1 MTAAAPSVG
10 PGPAGGGA
18 PAEPLR
24 VTLVGLG
31 AIGVELLRALLGRR
45 SARLVA
51 VADPVFAGRDA
62 GEVAGVGPLGL
73 PVAPGLA
80 QALAT
85 PSDVA
90 LVLTT
95 SAVADMLPLVELAA
109 GAGLDVVSS
118 CEDLAFGALSNP
130 GDATQMDMVARAAGI
145 TVLGTGIN
153 PGFVMDRLPLALAST
168 CVNVERIVVTR
179 VVDAAKRRQPLQA
192 KVGAGLTPE
201 AFDAGVLAGKL
212 GHRGLAESCALIA
225 AGLGVALD
233 DIRSTIG
240 PVVSTVDHPR
250 PGIAVG
256 RVAGLRQRATGSRG
270 GAELIRL
277 DLEMSIGAPDPHDAV
292 RIDGDPPID
301 LRIADGIHGDRGTI
315 GAMLNALRVVADAP
329 PGLMHVTDLPLFRV
343 LV

>member
-1 MTAAAPSVG
+1 MTAAG
-10 PGPAGGGA
+10 PGGGPAPTRDTAG
-18 PAEPLR
+18 PEPLR
-24 VTLVGLG
+24 ITLVGLG
-31 AIGVELLRALLGRR
+31 AIGVELLKALLARR
-45 SARLVA
+45 SVRLVA
-51 VADPVFAGRDA
+51 VADPLFTGRDA

-80 QALAT
+80 EALAT

-90 LVLTT
+90 VLLTT

-109 GAGLDVVSS
+109 AAGMDVVSS

-130 GDATQMDMVARAAGI
+130 DDATRIDQVARAAGI

-168 CVNVERIVVTR
+168 CVSVERIAVER

-192 KVGAGLTPE
+192 KVGAGLTTE
-201 AFDAGVLAGKL
+201 AFDAGVMAGKL

-225 AGLGVALD
+225 AGLGVELD
-233 DIRSTIG
+233 EIQSTIG
-240 PVVSTVDHPR
+240 PVLSTADHPR
-250 PGIAVG
+250 LGIAVG
-256 RVAGLRQRATGSRG
+256 RVAGLRQHAVGRRG
-270 GAELIRL
+270 GAEIIRL
-277 DLEMSIGAPDPHDAV
+277 DLEMSVGAPDPHDAV

-301 LRIADGIHGDRGTI
+301 LRIPGGIHGDRGTI
-315 GAMLNALRVVADAP
+315 GAMLNAVRVVAEAP
-329 PGLMHVTDLPLFRV
+329 PGLTRVTDLPLFRL